1 MRSTF
6 SNTEG
11 SALRYILQMA
21 VISLVPSLLISFM
34 FFGVLGVPLDQA
46 PQFDGPLPVLLVSV
60 LVIAPVIETL
70 LMALVI
76 KLVSFIFKKTVSIC
90 LATALVW
97 AILHSVSVPL
107 QGVTVYWPF
116 FVFSYA
122 YLAWREHGWWKA
134 IGIATAIHACQNV
147 LPAIAIVVEMTT

>member
-76 KLVSFIFKKTVSIC
+76 KLASFIFKKTVSIC

-97 AILHSVSVPL
+97 AIVHSVSVPL

-122 YLAWREHGWWKA
+122 YLAWRKHGWWKA
-134 IGIATAIHACQNV
+134 ISIATAIHACQNI
-147 LPAIAIVVEMTT
+147 LPAVAVVVDKAT